1 MMMGN
6 STLPVPPQKTI
17 CTAGDFW
24 ALFPPT
30 RRTKPAPRP
39 NGDPMKPKLLVP
51 FALGHFA
58 NDIAP
63 VGMYLIIPAFGL
75 AMGLSPVEIG
85 LLFTIHSF
93 GSAMAHVPAGILI
106 DHVSNRG
113 FPLIVTFFWVAL
125 GYFGASLVSDYWTF
139 ALLIAVAGAGDAA
152 WHPMATGILARV
164 HKDRKAYALGVHA
177 LGGHF
182 SEVVALLVA
191 GYLIS
196 IADWRVALQALILP
210 GLVMGFVFIGIAR
223 RVPRIEAARPQ
234 KADFARLWRVWT
246 SRMALR
252 VILLFSA
259 YNMALFA
266 TSTMTPVFLKSV
278 HDLDWQETALAMAA
292 MMALG
297 ALVQPSMGRISDVI
311 GRRPLLI
318 AGNALAA
325 VGAVAAWLAP
335 SLVAVLIAL
344 GIVLTTLVAIR
355 AVVLA
360 VALDHGG
367 EQEGASLGLAFVFLD
382 GIGALGAVLAGLIGE
397 RDLSQAFLFAG
408 LLSAV
413 AAGLS
418 VLPRRFSTGR
428 SAHGETVAEPGD

>member
-1 MMMGN
+1 
-6 STLPVPPQKTI
+6 
-17 CTAGDFW
+17 
-24 ALFPPT
+24 
-30 RRTKPAPRP
+30 
-39 NGDPMKPKLLVP
+39 MKPKLLVP

-63 VGMYLIIPAFGL
+63 VGMYLIIPAFGV

-93 GSAMAHVPAGILI
+93 GSAMAHVPAGVLI
-106 DHVSNRG
+106 DHVANRG
-113 FPLIVTFFWVAL
+113 LPLVVTFFWVAL

-196 IADWRVALQALILP
+196 IADWRVALQALVLP

-223 RVPRIEAARPQ
+223 RVPRIEAVRP
-234 KADFARLWRVWT
+234 KGSEFSRVWRIW
-246 SRMALR
+246 SSPMALR

-278 HDLDWQETALAMAA
+278 HSLDWQETALAMAA

-297 ALVQPSMGRISDVI
+297 ALAQPSMGRISDAI

-325 VGAVAAWLAP
+325 AGAIAAWLAP
-335 SLVAVLIAL
+335 SLLVVLIAL
-344 GIVLTTLVAIR
+344 GLVLTTLVAIR

-367 EQEGASLGLAFVFLD
+367 DREGTNLGLAFVFLD
-382 GIGALGAVLAGLIGE
+382 GIGAFGAVLAGWIGE
-397 RDLSQAFLFAG
+397 RDLSLAFLFAG
-408 LLSAV
+408 GLSLV

-418 VLPRRFSTGR
+418 VLPRHASPSQ
-428 SAHGETVAEPGD
+428 SAVAETVTEPGD